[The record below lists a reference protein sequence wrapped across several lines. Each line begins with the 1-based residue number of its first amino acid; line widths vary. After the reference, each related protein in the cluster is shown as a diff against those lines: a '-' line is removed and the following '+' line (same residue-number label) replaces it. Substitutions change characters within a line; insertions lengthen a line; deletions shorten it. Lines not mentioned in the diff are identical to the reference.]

1 MNNAIT
7 HPCTTMSH
15 GTFDKKFSFS
25 TVAANAISG
34 LKFDRIPTFYINSRN
49 SPHLSLARQKFPDS
63 RMVEVYVH
71 DNKDTPENFTDAH
84 NSGIPVGLPELEKI
98 GVIYKC
104 ITNDDDLNKLATE
117 RNYKNR
123 DQITLNLNT
132 FKGDLGA
139 FNAKM
144 ANFYKEHYHEDEE
157 IRYIVSGEGYFDV
170 RSKDDTWI
178 RTRLVA
184 NDLLILPAGI
194 YHRFTLT
201 SDKKE
206 VCAVR
211 LFKDEPKWEAINR
224 DTGKLTEARSEYAKT
239 IAV

>member
-1 MNNAIT
+1 
-7 HPCTTMSH
+7 
-15 GTFDKKFSFS
+15 
-25 TVAANAISG
+25 
-34 LKFDRIPTFYINSRN
+34 
-49 SPHLSLARQKFPDS
+49 
-63 RMVEVYVH
+63 MVEVYVH
-71 DNKDTPENFTDAH
+71 DDKDTPENFTDAH
-84 NSGIPVGLPELEKI
+84 NSGIPVDLPELEKI
-98 GVIYKC
+98 GVIYKY
-104 ITNDDDLNKLATE
+104 ITSTEQLNELATE
-117 RNYKNR
+117 RDYKNR

-132 FKGDLGA
+132 FKGDLDA
-139 FNAKM
+139 FNGKM
-144 ANFYKEHYHEDEE
+144 KQFYKEHYHEDEE

-170 RSKDDTWI
+170 RDKNDRWI
-178 RTRLVA
+178 RTKLVA

-224 DTGKLTEARSEYAKT
+224 DTGKLTEARNEYAKT